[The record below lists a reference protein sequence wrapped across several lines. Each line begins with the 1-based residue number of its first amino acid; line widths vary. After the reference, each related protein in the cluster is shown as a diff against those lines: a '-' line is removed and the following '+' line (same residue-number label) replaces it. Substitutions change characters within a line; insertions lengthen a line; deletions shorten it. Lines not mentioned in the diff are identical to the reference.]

1 MRRILAAASA
11 LAMMAAAAH
20 AAPPRKQAAPAPAPV
35 ASATPVQT
43 PEEAVARANAVLNA
57 TDSLTAGFT
66 QTGQDG
72 KAVTGRLFVRRKSG
86 MRFDYDP
93 PATMEIV
100 ADASTVIVR
109 DRKLNTSDR
118 YPVSQTPL
126 AFLLRDSVDL
136 GRDFRLTAAGPSQ
149 GGAFVSFTAT
159 STFVGD
165 SKVTLY
171 FDEGVTTLR
180 GWHVVDAQNRHTV
193 LTLSN
198 VDTSP
203 IADART
209 FDVRFQR
216 AQ

>member
-1 MRRILAAASA
+1 MRRILAAAA
-11 LAMMAAAAH
+11 LALLAGTAH
-20 AAPPRKQAAPAPAPV
+20 AAPPRKQATPAPAPAA
-35 ASATPVQT
+35 ASAPPVQS
-43 PEEAVARANAVLNA
+43 PEEAVQRANAVLNG
-57 TDSLTAGFT
+57 TDSLTAAFT

-72 KAVTGRLFVRRKSG
+72 KKVTGRLFVRRKAG

-100 ADASTVIVR
+100 ADASTVLVR
-109 DRKLNTSDR
+109 DRKLNTSDS

-136 GRDFRLTAAGPSQ
+136 NRDFRLTGAGPSQ
-149 GGAFVSFTAT
+149 GGAFVSFVAT

-171 FDEGVTTLR
+171 FDEAVTSLR
-180 GWHVVDAQNRHTV
+180 GWHVVDAQGRHTV
-193 LTLSN
+193 LSLSN
-198 VDTSP
+198 LDTSP